1 MWQCGASAA
10 MVATEIVIDIEY
22 IGEQG
27 LGGSEVIKKKR
38 EGGGGESIVQFRGEE
53 IRDRERVWFWDK
65 SMLAGLPLLKL
76 NVLDLLLL
84 VASV

>member
-1 MWQCGASAA
+1 M
-10 MVATEIVIDIEY
+10 
-22 IGEQG
+22 
-27 LGGSEVIKKKR
+27 IKKKR